1 MRRVLLQSSYNA
13 EHLMGMAAAHVE
25 WTVDMLDA
33 LPDDGQ
39 RYELIDGALATILPV
54 GRSEGIPQSSS
65 RSTLRARPRINS
77 LTNDA
82 IWEHQLPV
90 GGVRRADAKFSA
102 IDEDVSSR
110 ALRP

>member
-13 EHLMGMAAAHVE
+13 EHLMGMAAGHVE

-54 GRSEGIPQSSS
+54 G
-65 RSTLRARPRINS
+65 A
-77 LTNDA
+77 
-82 IWEHQLPV
+82 
-90 GGVRRADAKFSA
+90 F
-102 IDEDVSSR
+102 
-110 ALRP
+110 